1 MKAVILAGGFGSRLS
16 EETSVRPK
24 PMVEIGGKPM
34 LWHIMKMYAAHGI
47 EDFVI
52 CLGYKG
58 YVIKEY
64 FANYYMHTCDVSF
77 DLAEGAMEVH
87 RSEAEPWRVTLVD
100 TGEQTMTGGRLKRVL
115 PYVGDEEFCFTYGDG
130 LADVD
135 VTALIAFH
143 RERGAR
149 ATVTAVQPPGRFGAL
164 ELEGELVREF
174 EEKPRGDGGWTNG
187 GFFVLSPGIG
197 SYLQGDATV
206 WEQEP
211 MRTLAAE
218 GQLGCYRHEGFW
230 QAMDTL
236 RDRNQLEQ
244 LWSSGTAPWRTWS

>member
-1 MKAVILAGGFGSRLS
+1 MKAVILAGGLGSRLS
-16 EETSVRPK
+16 EETVVRPK

-34 LWHIMKMYAAHGI
+34 LWHIMKLYSAHGVN
-47 EDFVI
+47 EFVI

-64 FANYYMHTCDVSF
+64 FANYFLHTCDVSF
-77 DLAEGAMEVH
+77 DVAKGTMEVH
-87 RSEAEPWRVTLVD
+87 RSAAEPWRVTLVE
-100 TGEQTMTGGRLKRVL
+100 TGEATMTGGRLKRVL
-115 PYVGDEEFCFTYGDG
+115 EYVADEDFCFTYGDG
-130 LADVD
+130 LADLD
-135 VTALIAFH
+135 IGALVAFH
-143 RERGAR
+143 REQGRL

-164 ELEGELVREF
+164 ELEGDSVRAF

-197 SYLQGDATV
+197 RYVDGDATV

-211 MRTLAAE
+211 VHRLSSA
-218 GQLGCYRHEGFW
+218 GQLSCFRHEGFW

-236 RDRNQLEQ
+236 RDRTQLQQ
-244 LWSSGTAPWRTWS
+244 LWDSGEAPWKMWS